1 MPLLDVWS
9 VLEDPAW
16 LFFGA
21 TVFLGGL
28 GLALLFLL
36 YPFGRDT

>member
-16 LFFGA
+16 IFFGL
-21 TVFLGGL
+21 TVAAGLL
-28 GLALLFLL
+28 GLAVLLL
-36 YPFGRDT
+36 YPFGRNS

>member
-16 LFFGA
+16 LFFGVA
-21 TVFLGGL
+21 VAAGG
-28 GLALLFLL
+28 GALALLLLL
-36 YPFGRDT
+36 YPFGRD